1 MIKSISIIFFCLLL
15 SAKNEFLTNG
25 IYKIKFKDLYLDFHH
40 KRNKFYFSSK
50 FSFRKS
56 ASFRFSKV
64 SNITNIS
71 FFLIESL
78 KHNSKFY
85 SEKKELKSSSSF
97 DKSNFNYYW
106 SIINKDESSV
116 IIKNKNG
123 CFIKISNSYK
133 VTCIDSFQEASE
145 LNLIKLY
152 EEVCHSEEDIKIIEK
167 EPIDILIKYIDLR
180 DPQLNRKGIHQ
191 INKDLDNEELR
202 YSIRSILKNI
212 PWVRKIYILMPNE
225 KVRYFKELNEIK
237 EKIVYVK
244 DKDLIGFDSSSSLVF
259 QFRYWKMKE
268 FNMSDNFI
276 AMDDDCYFGKPL
288 KKTDFFYVDNKKV
301 VPLIITSKFLKF
313 NKEEVYNNIY
323 YYKTNIKKSKKEQ
336 NFEQFQYSKHLT
348 YSLIMQ
354 SLSKKELIVPK
365 FTHNAIPT
373 NINEIKEIYD
383 LINESQFRKTT
394 LYSYYRHIESLQFQT
409 FVLGYTFNRYKKKIK
424 NISHKLI
431 RFGNSLFSNYNYD
444 LFCVNTNS
452 HENSEL
458 SSKIFKIVME
468 KLYPDKSPYEII
480 DYSLPSLSFHL
491 IQEMKKRT
499 DDLEKELFKI
509 KKENIKLNKL
519 KHQIQ
524 NQSKEFN
531 TQKEKLKKRRKN
543 FVLYIFLAFV
553 LVLFIKKMYNYSS
566 M

>member
-1 MIKSISIIFFCLLL
+1 M
-15 SAKNEFLTNG
+15 
-25 IYKIKFKDLYLDFHH
+25 
-40 KRNKFYFSSK
+40 
-50 FSFRKS
+50 
-56 ASFRFSKV
+56 
-64 SNITNIS
+64 
-71 FFLIESL
+71 
-78 KHNSKFY
+78 
-85 SEKKELKSSSSF
+85 
-97 DKSNFNYYW
+97 
-106 SIINKDESSV
+106 
-116 IIKNKNG
+116 
-123 CFIKISNSYK
+123 
-133 VTCIDSFQEASE
+133 
-145 LNLIKLY
+145 NLIKLY

-373 NINEIKEIYD
+373 NINDIKEIYD

-409 FVLGYTFNRYKKKIK
+409 FILGYTFNRYKKKIK

-509 KKENIKLNKL
+509 KKENIKLNNL

-524 NQSKEFN
+524 NSKEFN
-531 TQKEKLKKRRKN
+531 TPKEKLKKRRKN
-543 FVLYIFLAFV
+543 FVLYIFLAFA